1 MPNAPVTP
9 ELIQRLIALIR
20 RDLKLGPTVKI
31 TEDMPLGGSDM
42 DLDSLDILLLV
53 TNLEKEFGIKIGSQE
68 VGDGPFRSVRTLA
81 EFIASKIGGAVRP
94 AAGGVQASPDV
105 LSHLPHREPFLFVS
119 AITSIE
125 GGVSGEGVW
134 QVSGNEAFF
143 AGHFPGR
150 PLVPGVLIAEA
161 LAQFS
166 GLVGASAMVGA
177 AAAPPRGKLAHV
189 DIRFTEAVAPPAQ
202 IILRSRLTRTLGA
215 LQQFEVTALCKGLA
229 VASGS
234 LTIAYEPAAEARA

>member
-1 MPNAPVTP
+1 MPNIPVSP

-20 RDLKLGPTVKI
+20 RDLKLAPTVQV
-31 TEDMPLGGSDM
+31 TEDMPLVGSDM

-53 TNLEKEFGIKIGSQE
+53 TNLEKEFGIKVGSQE
-68 VGDGPFRSVRTLA
+68 VGQEPFRTVRTLA
-81 EFIASKIGGAVRP
+81 EFVASKLGGAQPP
-94 AAGGVQASPDV
+94 AAGVAGAATDL
-105 LSHLPHREPFLFVS
+105 LSRLPHREPFLFVS

-125 GGVSGEGVW
+125 AGVSGEGVW

-143 AGHFPGR
+143 TGHFPGE

-166 GLVGASAMVGA
+166 GLVGASALAGA
-177 AAAPPRGKLAHV
+177 SGARPRGKLAHV
-189 DIRFTEAVAPPAQ
+189 DVRFTEAVVPPAQ
-202 IILRSRLTRTLGA
+202 IILHSRLTRTMGA
-215 LQQFEVTALCKGLA
+215 LQQFEVAALCKGAA

-234 LTIAYEPAAEARA
+234 LTIAYDTAADVKV